1 MATTTQTWSERAAS
15 KWRVLERMPVYRVPI
30 VFGGALAVLVGV
42 VGLGLDLVQERLFGV
57 SWARAVFLV
66 AFGAL
71 ALVGY
76 GVSKANMRNGA
87 IVAGIAGLALIAVAG
102 GTAGLLTGLLV
113 LAGALWGFV
122 KSL

>member
-1 MATTTQTWSERAAS
+1 M
-15 KWRVLERMPVYRVPI
+15 PI
-30 VFGGALAVLVGV
+30 VFGGALAALVGV

-57 SWARAVFLV
+57 TWARAVFLV

-71 ALVGY
+71 AFVGY

>member
-15 KWRVLERMPVYRVPI
+15 KWRVLERMPVYQVPI
-30 VFGGALAVLVGV
+30 VFGGALAALVGV

-57 SWARAVFLV
+57 TWARAV
-66 AFGAL
+66 

-102 GTAGLLTGLLV
+102 GTTGLLTGLLV